1 MFRAIYAITRWSAP
15 HTRISPRAMRARRHR
30 RQAGAESIERR
41 QRRMG
46 PVAMP
51 PNTQVSEAEA
61 HTLVKWVLSQ
71 K

>member
-1 MFRAIYAITRWSAP
+1 
-15 HTRISPRAMRARRHR
+15 
-30 RQAGAESIERR
+30 
-41 QRRMG
+41 MG